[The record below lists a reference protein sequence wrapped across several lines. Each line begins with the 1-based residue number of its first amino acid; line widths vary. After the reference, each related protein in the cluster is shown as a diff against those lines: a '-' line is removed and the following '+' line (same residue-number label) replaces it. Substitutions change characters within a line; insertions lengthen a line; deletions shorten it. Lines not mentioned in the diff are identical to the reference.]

1 MQRVADGSVAV
12 DSHGSQKQVVH
23 ISKLQRNIIGPER
36 EREIDLHHMD
46 RCSALC
52 GSLNGRRVWGRM
64 NTDICMAES
73 LCCLPETYIT
83 LLIGYTPIKIEL
95 KKK

>member
-1 MQRVADGSVAV
+1 
-12 DSHGSQKQVVH
+12 
-23 ISKLQRNIIGPER
+23 
-36 EREIDLHHMD
+36 MD
-46 RCSALC
+46 RCSVLR

-95 KKK
+95 KKKSENLLSHVLLFAIPGTI